1 MRFKTK
7 PLAIGDI
14 LLIEASPFWDERGS
28 FTVTYEQRAFR
39 ELGLPDF
46 VQDNLVVSTR
56 KGTVRG
62 LHFQRPP
69 HGQGKLIRV
78 SRGAIYDVAVDVRPG
93 SATFG
98 EWVAVTLSAA
108 EANQLFVPPGFAHGY
123 ATLADDTEVA
133 YRCDA
138 PYAPAA
144 EAGIHFADPRLG
156 IPWPVIADG
165 AILSERDAKLP
176 SFDASLALG
185 APA

>member
-1 MRFKTK
+1 MRFNTK
-7 PLAIGDI
+7 PLAIRDI
-14 LLIEASPFWDERGS
+14 LLIEASPFGDERGS

-39 ELGLPDF
+39 GLGLPDF
-46 VQDNLVVSTR
+46 VQDNLVISTR

-62 LHFQRPP
+62 LHFQRHP
-69 HGQGKLIRV
+69 HAQGKLIRV

-98 EWVAVTLSAA
+98 EWVAVTLSAGD
-108 EANQLFVPPGFAHGY
+108 ANQLFIPRGFAHGY

-156 IPWPVIADG
+156 IPWPLAGDS
-165 AILSERDAKLP
+165 AILSDRDRRLP
-176 SFDASLALG
+176 SFDQSMALG

>member
-1 MRFKTK
+1 MQFKTRS
-7 PLAIGDI
+7 LALRDV
-14 LLIEASPFWDERGS
+14 LLIEASPYGDERGN
-28 FTVTYEQRAFR
+28 FTVTYEQGAFR
-39 ELGLPDF
+39 ALGLPNF

-69 HGQGKLIRV
+69 YGQGKLIRV
-78 SRGAIYDVAVDVRPG
+78 SRGAIYDVAVDVRSG

-108 EANQLFVPPGFAHGY
+108 DANQLFIPRGFSHGY

-138 PYAPAA
+138 P
-144 EAGIHFADPRLG
+144 
-156 IPWPVIADG
+156 
-165 AILSERDAKLP
+165 
-176 SFDASLALG
+176 
-185 APA
+185 